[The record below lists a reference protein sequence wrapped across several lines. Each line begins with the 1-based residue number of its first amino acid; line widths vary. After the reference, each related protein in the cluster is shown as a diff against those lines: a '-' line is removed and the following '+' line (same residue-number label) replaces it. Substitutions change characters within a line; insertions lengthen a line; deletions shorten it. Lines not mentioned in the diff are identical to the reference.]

1 MQSWFL
7 HHTNPAIFPEPFSF
21 VPERWVENPQLK
33 PRYLLAFGR
42 GSRSCL
48 GLKGVVFRLLP
59 TLSAGFG
66 FFASCGKWSVS
77 VLYTAV
83 SQQGLSTLL
92 T

>member
-48 GLKGVVFRLLP
+48 GLK
-59 TLSAGFG
+59 
-66 FFASCGKWSVS
+66 
-77 VLYTAV
+77 
-83 SQQGLSTLL
+83 
-92 T
+92 